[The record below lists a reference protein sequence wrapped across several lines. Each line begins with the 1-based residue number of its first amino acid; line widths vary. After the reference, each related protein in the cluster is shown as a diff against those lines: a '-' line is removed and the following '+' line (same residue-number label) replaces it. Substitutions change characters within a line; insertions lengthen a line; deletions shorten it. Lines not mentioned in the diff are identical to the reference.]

1 MERMLYMHFRN
12 NSFVCLFVFCVCI
25 MHAILDYI
33 DYLDLMQNQQQTKL
47 LVSALG
53 LVAIDFAYLSVIK
66 GHFARQIAAVQ
77 GSPMVVNLFG
87 AVVTYVFLIFGLNY
101 FIIRPGR
108 SAQDA
113 FLLGLVVYGV
123 YDFTNLALLSK
134 WQLFTALTDTLWGGT
149 LFYLTTRLVHMVA

>member
-1 MERMLYMHFRN
+1 MQ
-12 NSFVCLFVFCVCI
+12 
-25 MHAILDYI
+25 
-33 DYLDLMQNQQQTKL
+33 LMQNKL

-53 LVAIDFAYLSVIK
+53 LLAIDFAYLTVIK

-77 GSPMVVNLFG
+77 GSPMVVNAF
-87 AVVTYVFLIFGLNY
+87 AAAATYVFLIFGLNY

-108 SAQDA
+108 SAWDA

-134 WQLFTALTDTLWGGT
+134 WQLVTALTDTLWGGA
-149 LFYLTTRLVHMVA
+149 LFYFDNTPCRGVVMILLCAFRCHPH

>member
-1 MERMLYMHFRN
+1 MHTYN
-12 NSFVCLFVFCVCI
+12 PIQPNTTQYNI
-25 MHAILDYI
+25 MQ
-33 DYLDLMQNQQQTKL
+33 LMQNKL

-53 LVAIDFAYLSVIK
+53 LVAIDFAYLTVIK

-77 GSPMVVNLFG
+77 GSPMVVNAF
-87 AVVTYVFLIFGLNY
+87 AAIITYVFLIFGLNY

-108 SAQDA
+108 SAWDA

-134 WQLFTALTDTLWGGT
+134 WQLFTALTDTLWGGA
-149 LFYLTTRLVHMVA
+149 LFYLTTRLVFGLS

>member
-1 MERMLYMHFRN
+1 M
-12 NSFVCLFVFCVCI
+12 
-25 MHAILDYI
+25 
-33 DYLDLMQNQQQTKL
+33 

-53 LVAIDFAYLSVIK
+53 LVAIDFAYLTVIK

-87 AVVTYVFLIFGLNY
+87 AIITYVFLIFGINY

-134 WQLFTALTDTLWGGT
+134 WQLTTAVIDTLWGGT
-149 LFYLTTRLVHMVA
+149 LFYLTTKLVEKLIK

>member
-1 MERMLYMHFRN
+1 
-12 NSFVCLFVFCVCI
+12 
-25 MHAILDYI
+25 
-33 DYLDLMQNQQQTKL
+33 MQQNKM

-53 LVAIDFAYLSVIK
+53 LVAIDFAYLSMIK

-77 GSPMVVNLFG
+77 GSPMVINLFG

-108 SAQDA
+108 PAGDA

-123 YDFTNLALLSK
+123 YEFTNLALLSK
-134 WQLFTALTDTLWGGT
+134 WQLFTAVSDTLWGGA
-149 LFYLTTRLVHMVA
+149 LFYLTTKLVQMV

>member
-1 MERMLYMHFRN
+1 MHIVR
-12 NSFVCLFVFCVCI
+12 I
-25 MHAILDYI
+25 
-33 DYLDLMQNQQQTKL
+33 MQNQSYKM

-53 LVAIDFAYLSVIK
+53 MVAMDFAYLGMIK
-66 GHFARQIAAVQ
+66 GYYARQIAAVQ

-101 FIIRPGR
+101 FIIGPGR

-123 YDFTNLALLSK
+123 YDFTSLALLSK
-134 WQLFTALTDTLWGGT
+134 WQLTTAVVDTLWGGT
-149 LFYLTTRLVHMVA
+149 LFYLTTKLVQKIVR

>member
-1 MERMLYMHFRN
+1 MRILHVMQN
-12 NSFVCLFVFCVCI
+12 NSK
-25 MHAILDYI
+25 
-33 DYLDLMQNQQQTKL
+33 T

-77 GSPMVVNLFG
+77 GSPMTVNLFG
-87 AVVTYVFLIFGLNY
+87 VVVTYVLLIFGLNY

-108 SAQDA
+108 SARDA
-113 FLLGLVVYGV
+113 FLLGLVTYGV

-134 WQLFTALTDTLWGGT
+134 WQLFTAVTDTLWGGT
-149 LFYLTTRLVHMVA
+149 LFYLTTVLVKKMAG

>member
-1 MERMLYMHFRN
+1 M
-12 NSFVCLFVFCVCI
+12 
-25 MHAILDYI
+25 
-33 DYLDLMQNQQQTKL
+33 QQQYKML
-47 LVSALG
+47 ASALA

-66 GHFARQIAAVQ
+66 GHFTRQIAAVQ

-123 YDFTNLALLSK
+123 YEFTNLALLSK
-134 WQLFTALTDTLWGGT
+134 WQLFTAVTDTLWGGT
-149 LFYLTTRLVHMVA
+149 LFYLTTALVQRV

>member
-1 MERMLYMHFRN
+1 M
-12 NSFVCLFVFCVCI
+12 
-25 MHAILDYI
+25 
-33 DYLDLMQNQQQTKL
+33 MQNQPYKM
-47 LVSALG
+47 LVTALG
-53 LVAIDFAYLSVIK
+53 LVAIDFAYLTVIK
-66 GHFARQIAAVQ
+66 DHFARQIAAVQ

-101 FIIRPGR
+101 FIIQPGR

-134 WQLFTALTDTLWGGT
+134 WKLTTAVMDTLWGGT
-149 LFYLTTRLVHMVA
+149 LFYLTTKLVQKITH

>member
-1 MERMLYMHFRN
+1 M
-12 NSFVCLFVFCVCI
+12 
-25 MHAILDYI
+25 
-33 DYLDLMQNQQQTKL
+33 QQQQQQQYKILT
-47 LVSALG
+47 SALG

-66 GHFARQIAAVQ
+66 NHFARQIAAVQ

-87 AVVTYVFLIFGLNY
+87 AVITYVFLIFGLNY

-134 WQLFTALTDTLWGGT
+134 WQLFTAVTDTLWGGT
-149 LFYLTTRLVHMVA
+149 LFYLTTVLVDRLIK

>member
-1 MERMLYMHFRN
+1 
-12 NSFVCLFVFCVCI
+12 
-25 MHAILDYI
+25 
-33 DYLDLMQNQQQTKL
+33 MQNKA

-77 GSPMVVNLFG
+77 GSPMVVNVS
-87 AVVTYVFLIFGLNY
+87 AAIATYVFLIFGLNY

-108 SAQDA
+108 SAWDA

-134 WQLFTALTDTLWGGT
+134 WQLFTALTDTLWGGA
-149 LFYLTTRLVHMVA
+149 LFYLTTRLVLGLS

>member
-1 MERMLYMHFRN
+1 MSAY
-12 NSFVCLFVFCVCI
+12 CI
-25 MHAILDYI
+25 IQPMQI
-33 DYLDLMQNQQQTKL
+33 MQNKA

-53 LVAIDFAYLSVIK
+53 LVAIDFAYLTVIK

-77 GSPMVVNLFG
+77 GSPMVVNAF
-87 AVVTYVFLIFGLNY
+87 AAIITYVFLIFGINY

-108 SAQDA
+108 SAWDA

-149 LFYLTTRLVHMVA
+149 LFYLTTRLVGFLS

>member
-1 MERMLYMHFRN
+1 MQP
-12 NSFVCLFVFCVCI
+12 
-25 MHAILDYI
+25 
-33 DYLDLMQNQQQTKL
+33 MQNKA

-53 LVAIDFAYLSVIK
+53 LVAIDFAYLTVIK

-77 GSPMVVNLFG
+77 GSPMVVNAF
-87 AVVTYVFLIFGLNY
+87 AAIITYVFLIFGLNY

-108 SAQDA
+108 SAWDA

-149 LFYLTTRLVHMVA
+149 LFYLTTRLVEFLS